1 MAILWAVAP
10 NEAKGASTSTSILRE
25 YVCDVTGYAYEKPDI
40 SVTSR
45 SSSSTFH
52 N

>member
-1 MAILWAVAP
+1 M
-10 NEAKGASTSTSILRE
+10 SILRE

-45 SSSSTFH
+45 SSSSTCFPQTPLKGKRLLRAT
-52 N
+52 